1 MKVKIEAKTLLPAIL
16 HFSSVYL
23 TPDDHKILEKCLR
36 SSELAT
42 DIDKDPIVKAG
53 GLPKLLQNYMKE
65 NKNLAK
71 ALQGKKR
78 KNSEVSKADDES
90 EEEEENKNGKAKKR

>member
-1 MKVKIEAKTLLPAIL
+1 
-16 HFSSVYL
+16 
-23 TPDDHKILEKCLR
+23 
-36 SSELAT
+36 
-42 DIDKDPIVKAG
+42 
-53 GLPKLLQNYMKE
+53 MKE